1 MDVSERRKKRRGK
14 EENEKQVVSL
24 LTLREGSSLR
34 MKFLRSAVESKSK
47 KKKKERGEVSSDD
60 HPAVGRRPGSHC
72 SGDEA
77 RNA

>member
-1 MDVSERRKKRRGK
+1 MDVSEGRNKKEKGK

-47 KKKKERGEVSSDD
+47 SKRKKSEQRY
-60 HPAVGRRPGSHC
+60 PATIIRL
-72 SGDEA
+72 
-77 RNA
+77 

>member
-1 MDVSERRKKRRGK
+1 MKEERKEKGK
-14 EENEKQVVSL
+14 EEKEKQVVSL
-24 LTLREGSSLR
+24 LTLGEGSSLR

>member
-1 MDVSERRKKRRGK
+1 MKEERREKGK

-24 LTLREGSSLR
+24 LTLGEGSSLR